1 MGNAMHLFWQ
11 KNSLLLLHPPIPLIL
26 RSLQK
31 FEREGK
37 VAVLVVPDWK
47 GQIWTPIVK
56 RLIVNKVV
64 LGNAE
69 DTLVKGTLMKRK
81 DLSLPPGNMAMY
93 FLKNKSLISRDKRS
107 TTRLRAHP
115 ARA

>member
-1 MGNAMHLFWQ
+1 MGNPMYLFWP

-56 RLIVNKVV
+56 SLCVNKVV

-69 DTLVKGTLMKRK
+69 DTLVKGTLMKKK
-81 DLSLPPGNMAMY
+81 DLSLPTGNLAMY
-93 FLKNKSLISRDKRS
+93 LLKNRSLISQDKRS
-107 TTRLRAHP
+107 MTQTAC
-115 ARA
+115 AS